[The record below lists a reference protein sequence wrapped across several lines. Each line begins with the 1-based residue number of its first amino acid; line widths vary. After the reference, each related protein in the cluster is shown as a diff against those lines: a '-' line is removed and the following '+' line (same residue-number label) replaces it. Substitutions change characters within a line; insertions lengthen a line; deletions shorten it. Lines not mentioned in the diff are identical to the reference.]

1 MCWLSREIPFA
12 LPGSRISRPFDPK
25 TKHQYAAFFI
35 LLPLWGIALHSIQNK
50 LKIID
55 SSNLNFHFNL
65 QKKLLFCNQHRNPK
79 WMKGTKATVWEN
91 AVAVLE
97 GKCCIKLKMLKTF
110 KWAHN
115 LSHIDWLCCVR
126 MHRFYMARCFARNK
140 CLTRCCFVQHM
151 HASAAAILV
160 CVYVCV

>member
-1 MCWLSREIPFA
+1 MGDW
-12 LPGSRISRPFDPK
+12 
-25 TKHQYAAFFI
+25 KH
-35 LLPLWGIALHSIQNK
+35 L
-50 LKIID
+50 
-55 SSNLNFHFNL
+55 
-65 QKKLLFCNQHRNPK
+65 
-79 WMKGTKATVWEN
+79 WEN
-91 AVAVLE
+91 AVAALE

-160 CVYVCV
+160 CVYVCVCNILNALFKLLSSCRAFVCVCMCIFIYCVNVADLGLFYSLSPRRLTNTCLDVLLINYWGCCCCSCWI